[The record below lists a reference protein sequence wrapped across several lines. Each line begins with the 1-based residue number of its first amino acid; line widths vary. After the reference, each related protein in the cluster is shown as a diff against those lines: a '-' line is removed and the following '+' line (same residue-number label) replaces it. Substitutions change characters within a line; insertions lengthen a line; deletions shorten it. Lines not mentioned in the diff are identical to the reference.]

1 MPQVLC
7 GLPVVVVDG
16 LVAIRIQLLGLLRRD
31 DADLIV
37 LAPVLS
43 CCVVHWVDM
52 QLGSFGFPR
61 QLSQTLYELL
71 LQIIGDIFLLAE
83 EHDASL

>member
-16 LVAIRIQLLGLLRRD
+16 LVAIRIQLLGLLRRN
-31 DADLIV
+31 DANLIV
-37 LAPVLS
+37 LAPVLP
-43 CCVVHWVDM
+43 CCVVHGVNM

-61 QLSQTLYELL
+61 QFPETLHKLL
-71 LQIIGDIFLLAE
+71 LQVIGDVVLLAE
-83 EHDASL
+83 EYNASL